1 MNNSFLFSIPPDLLA
16 GFKEGSLA
24 RFGTIIKNIDTGQ
37 VVGHLQETELAQE
50 IFGSLAGSPLNPL
63 SAALTGSSVY
73 SNVQLAQV
81 KSMLESLELLQ
92 YANLGVSAVGL
103 GVSAVGFVVINQ
115 KLNKIESQISGLSDR
130 MDGHFQNLI
139 ERQFRS
145 HYSKIAT
152 LFEKAEV
159 AGRLSNPAN
168 EYLSIASQL
177 ADESGY
183 FYGEVTEYFKADV
196 FEAEFFFPLIRSVEL
211 CNAGRVECLLLA
223 EEMNAAHKAAENIGE
238 RYMTLFDNIVP
249 FELAEKITYTK
260 DDVDHDAR
268 HSFLKELNDVN
279 NLIGAIRDMT
289 DVAITKPHL
298 IKCLIDKGISG
309 TEYLSAIRTEKEH
322 PILLLKSN

>member
-1 MNNSFLFSIPPDLLA
+1 MTNSFLFSIPSDLLA
-16 GFKEGSLA
+16 GFADGSLA
-24 RFGTIIKNIDTGQ
+24 RFGTIIKNLETGQ
-37 VVGHLQETELAQE
+37 VVGHLQETGIAQH
-50 IFGSLAGSPLNPL
+50 IFGSLAGMNPVG
-63 SAALTGSSVY
+63 AALTGSSVY

-92 YANLGVSAVGL
+92 YANLGMSAAGL
-103 GVSAVGFVVINQ
+103 GVSAVGFAVINQ
-115 KLNKIESQISGLSDR
+115 KLKKIESQISDLSNH
-130 MDGHFQNLI
+130 MDGHFQNTVDREL
-139 ERQFRS
+139 RT

-159 AGRLSNPAN
+159 AGRLSNSGN
-168 EYLSIASQL
+168 EYLSLSSQL

-183 FYGEVTEYFKADV
+183 FYGEIIEHFKADD
-196 FEAEFFFPLIRSVEL
+196 FEIERYSPLIRSMEL
-211 CNAGRVECLLLA
+211 CNAGRIECLLLA
-223 EEMNAAHKAAENIGE
+223 EEMHAAHKAAENIGE
-238 RYMTLFDNIVP
+238 RYMTLFDNLVP

-279 NLIGAIRDMT
+279 KLIGAVRDIT
-289 DVAITKPHL
+289 DVATTKPYL

-309 TEYLSAIRTEKEH
+309 TEYLSAIRTENEH

>member
-1 MNNSFLFSIPPDLLA
+1 MNNSFLFSIPPEFLA
-16 GFKEGSLA
+16 GLA
-24 RFGTIIKNIDTGQ
+24 DGTLGRFGTVIKNLDTGKI
-37 VVGHLQETELAQE
+37 VSHLQETPVAQG
-50 IFGSLAGSPLNPL
+50 IFESLAENPLNPL
-63 SAALTGSSVY
+63 GAVQTVSSVY

-92 YANLGVSAVGL
+92 YANLGLSAAGL

-115 KLNKIESQISGLSDR
+115 KLKKIESQISDLSDR

-139 ERQFRS
+139 EREFRS

-183 FYGEVTEYFKADV
+183 FCGEVTNHFNADRFK
-196 FEAEFFFPLIRSVEL
+196 AEFFFSLIRSMEL
-211 CNAGRVECLLLA
+211 CNTGRLECLLLA
-223 EEMNAAHKAAENIGE
+223 EEMHAAHKTAENIGE
-238 RYMTLFDNIVP
+238 RYMALFDNIVP
-249 FELAEKITYTK
+249 FELAEKIIYNNDDEDHYARHK
-260 DDVDHDAR
+260 FLMELDDVN
-268 HSFLKELNDVN
+268 K
-279 NLIGAIRDMT
+279 LIGAIRDMT
-289 DVAITKPHL
+289 DVATTKPHL

-322 PILLLKSN
+322 PILLLKSD